1 MNHSSLN
8 FQKKKKNELKY
19 TCSSSCHEKKTKK
32 HKNKVYVFK
41 VKTMF
46 FSSKVYLQNMT
57 NQTYFTE
64 AVEGHFT

>member
-1 MNHSSLN
+1 M
-8 FQKKKKNELKY
+8 
-19 TCSSSCHEKKTKK
+19 KKTKK
-32 HKNKVYVFK
+32 HRNKVYVFK

>member
-1 MNHSSLN
+1 MY
-8 FQKKKKNELKY
+8 LKL
-19 TCSSSCHEKKTKK
+19 KA
-32 HKNKVYVFK
+32 
-41 VKTMF
+41 MF